1 MDPARYQLLTQ
12 LAKVKM
18 MPSTSRARETH
29 TAVWRSFQKAIF
41 IPFNLT
47 HHF

>member
-1 MDPARYQLLTQ
+1 MDPVRYQLLIQ
-12 LAKVKM
+12 LAKVKV
-18 MPSTSRARETH
+18 MPCSRARETH

-47 HHF
+47 SRF